1 MGRVHSECRFNLNT
15 RTCDKTRRYHS
26 VKDFYAAYATGWEPL
41 TEEQRHALTLAL
53 DEANV
58 YRNGRWVA
66 LPDPK
71 PKVLE
76 DVHFNPLEKIF
87 SQVSDLAEKTL
98 PDRFKLEDRTTDFRC
113 RARLATK
120 PDADADAPRP
130 SHKVDAI
137 NTRIE
142 PSNPKGASGRW
153 GSARNSSIRIRQTGE
168 LVLTADALLTGEFS
182 PGDTRADQFDNI
194 KKQYAHAG
202 HAFYNDVGRIA
213 VFSYTI
219 EKTQMRIWCHT
230 HARTGLTKAF
240 DIHMSFLDLVEFIL
254 FSTYA
259 SLSVLGVDTTVRRVA
274 DSSNNLQYQFDCYAQ
289 ETNLRTTYETTRC
302 LDEAFA
308 MELYSRS
315 TRVYEVHQV
324 IGDPYAN
331 ERALAKEPHVLRDYY
346 DRADV
351 KEDPER
357 SIQDGIK
364 RKLESK
370 GIWAEAAPHF
380 MRIKEDGVVRIPVS
394 VDTTVPAP
402 ALHEKQHMRTVYEQL
417 CIDLYK
423 VNDPKLF
430 FYAMSQ
436 VPKILR
442 YMKLAGYVHRDV
454 SPGNFLLHYLKNNG
468 ALPDPASISQTA
480 REDWVTI
487 ISDLEFA
494 RPYLDA
500 LKDEQTPGTP
510 YYAAVEVQHRR
521 YRFRPEY
528 KYTPR
533 LGITDNS
540 DSSDDDEGPVTPP
553 PPHFAYNFYHDA
565 EAALWMA
572 LDFVCRRISWKRR
585 ALLTS
590 ENLTAREFLWNYAAI
605 IFPANSTARHE
616 LMGRGGAETRRL
628 RGVLK
633 EVYGA
638 DCPVKQLAGLVNGLA
653 RAYTTLEAT
662 NPSDPSIQFKSGHAA
677 YDPKLFTDE
686 FYNAMEAVFLTISDY
701 YAEPANADVFVSTY
715 DPLDSDPMAQLAPRP
730 LPSDHFHCDLNHDEG
745 DHTVEAGP
753 GNYSDDETGA
763 DEEDVLGAH
772 GYRDGTAASKA
783 TSEDAKST
791 TDAAAGAGSEA
802 SGTSPVACDAV
813 IARKRKRG
821 DDASTEPQA
830 PARKVRRTRIKGAEP
845 TRRSK
850 RIAALLK
857 SQKEATQTDPAA
869 STPRRRRGVQPT
881 ESRTRALRSRKAR
894 GTGSQ

>member
-1 MGRVHSECRFNLNT
+1 MGRVPSECRFNINV
-15 RTCDKTRRYHS
+15 RTCDKTRRYYS
-26 VKDFYAAYATGWEPL
+26 VKDFYSAYATGWEPL
-41 TEEQRHALTLAL
+41 TEEQKHALTLAL

-87 SQVSDLAEKTL
+87 SEVVMLAEKTL
-98 PDRFKLEDRTTDFRC
+98 PDRFKLENRTTNFRC
-113 RARLATK
+113 RARLTTSS
-120 PDADADAPRP
+120 DADADVPSA
-130 SHKVDAI
+130 SHKVDAV

-142 PSNPKGASGRW
+142 ASDPKGASSRW
-153 GSARNSSIRIRQTGE
+153 GSAHNSYIRIRQTDE
-168 LVLTADALLTGEFS
+168 LVPTADALVTGEFKPDDT
-182 PGDTRADQFDNI
+182 PGDQFDNI

-213 VFSYTI
+213 VFSFTI
-219 EKTQMRIWCHT
+219 EKTRMRIWCHT
-230 HARTGLTKAF
+230 HARTGLTEAF
-240 DIHMSFLDLVEFIL
+240 DIHTNFLDLVEFIL

-259 SLSVLGVDTTVRRVA
+259 PLSVLGVDTTVRRVA
-274 DSSNNLQYQFDCYAQ
+274 DSNNNLQYQFDCYDP
-289 ETNLRTTYETTRC
+289 ETNVQTTYQTTRC

-324 IGDPYAN
+324 LGDPQAN
-331 ERALAKEPHVLRDYY
+331 ERTLAKEPHVLRDYY

-351 KEDPER
+351 KEKNPER
-357 SIQDGIK
+357 FIQDGIK
-364 RKLESK
+364 QKLESK
-370 GIWAEAAPHF
+370 GVWAEAAPHF

-442 YMKLAGYVHRDV
+442 YMKLAGHVHRDV

-500 LKDEQTPGTP
+500 PKDDQNPGTP
-510 YYAAVEVQHRR
+510 FYAAVEVYYQR
-521 YRFRPEY
+521 YSFLPEY
-528 KYTPR
+528 EFEPR
-533 LGITDNS
+533 LIITDNP
-540 DSSDDDEGPVTPP
+540 DSSDDDERPVIPP

-572 LDFVCRRISWKRR
+572 LDFVCRRISSKRR
-585 ALLTS
+585 ALITS
-590 ENLTAREFLWNYAAI
+590 GKLTARDFLWDYAAT
-605 IFPANSTARHE
+605 IFSYDSTGRYE
-616 LMGRGGAETRRL
+616 LMGKNGAETYRL
-628 RGVLK
+628 HNVLK

-638 DCPVKQLAGLVNGLA
+638 DSPVKQLAGLVSELA

-677 YDPKLFTDE
+677 YDPKLFTHE
-686 FYNAMEAVFLTISDY
+686 FYDAMETVFLTISDY
-701 YAEPANADVFVSTY
+701 YAEPANADIFVSIY
-715 DPLDSDPMAQLAPRP
+715 DPLDSDPTAQMAPRP
-730 LPSDHFHCDLNHDEG
+730 LPSDHFHCDLNHDR
-745 DHTVEAGP
+745 DYHTVEAGA

-763 DEEDVLGAH
+763 DDVSGAH
-772 GYRDGTAASKA
+772 GPHNGTAASKT
-783 TSEDAKST
+783 TSEDAKTT
-791 TDAAAGAGSEA
+791 TDAATTAGSETSGSSAAARDTA
-802 SGTSPVACDAV
+802 SEK
-813 IARKRKRG
+813 KRKRG
-821 DDASTEPQA
+821 DDAFTEPQA

-845 TRRSK
+845 TRRSR
-850 RIAALLK
+850 RIAALLQ
-857 SQKEATQTDPAA
+857 SQHVATQNHPAGR
-869 STPRRRRGVQPT
+869 TTRRNRGVQST
-881 ESRTRALRSRKAR
+881 ETRTRALRPRKAR